1 MKCLLLSV
9 LSIFCN
15 ILLIQGQNNNGND
28 LTTDN
33 SLALEITQ
41 NISFNSILEDIN
53 NFYNQNVKY
62 QVAEN
67 DNSKTTA
74 NNDNTK
80 ENAKSNTNSDNNTN
94 ADQKNNN
101 TSNTNSNTKTNTNL
115 NANSKTDT
123 NSNGNTNGNAKNN
136 GIINNNNKG
145 NSTTTEGDENK
156 ETDCG
161 SDRASL
167 GMFAF
172 HKPIKRSILVIN
184 SNFTIVW
191 SYNNILEGYEYN
203 YPQNDVTFKL
213 YYEDEANPNNWS
225 NAWKTPVFSKTIPL
239 SQVEQGVILNG
250 IQTYQYNWFI
260 DPKDGFI
267 RNPKS
272 NEKYKLRIYGDG
284 KDVQSNSANF
294 TCYGDGDIQPG
305 LTVAFYIVDNNRI
318 EDRYYKQ
325 IQIVDNGAGMQAKTS
340 LIMSFIATILLILY
354 NIW

>member
-9 LSIFCN
+9 FSIFCN
-15 ILLIQGQNNNGND
+15 ILLIHGQNNNGNEV
-28 LTTDN
+28 TTND
-33 SLALEITQ
+33 SLALEITKE
-41 NISFNSILEDIN
+41 IKYNSILEDIN

-62 QVAEN
+62 QVATK
-67 DNSKTTA
+67 DDSKTA
-74 NNDNTK
+74 SDNKNTN
-80 ENAKSNTNSDNNTN
+80 ENAKSNTNSDNTTN
-94 ADQKNNN
+94 ADKNNN
-101 TSNTNSNTKTNTNL
+101 NASNANSNTKTNTNSDT
-115 NANSKTDT
+115 NAKTNT
-123 NSNGNTNGNAKNN
+123 NSNGNSNGNAKNN
-136 GIINNNNKG
+136 DIVNNNNKG
-145 NSTTTEGDENK
+145 NSTATEGDENK
-156 ETDCG
+156 ETGCG

-213 YYEDEANPNNWS
+213 YYEDDANPNNWS
-225 NAWKTPVFSKTIPL
+225 NAWKNPVFEKTIPL
-239 SQVEQGVILNG
+239 ADVEQGVILNG

-284 KDVQSNSANF
+284 KDVQSNNANF
-294 TCYGDGDIQPG
+294 KCYGDGDIQPG

-325 IQIVDNGAGMQAKTS
+325 IPIIDNGTGMQSKTS
-340 LIMSFIATILLILY
+340 LMSFITTILLILY
-354 NIW
+354 YIW

>member
-1 MKCLLLSV
+1 MKCLLLSF

-15 ILLIQGQNNNGND
+15 VLIINGQYNYGTGLSSYNPTNSN
-28 LTTDN
+28 TDV
-33 SLALEITQ
+33 TQ
-41 NISFNSILEDIN
+41 NISYNSILDDIN

-62 QVAEN
+62 QVVAN
-67 DNSKTTA
+67 DESKTA
-74 NNDNTK
+74 DD
-80 ENAKSNTNSDNNTN
+80 SNTTEKTNTNTSTNNTN
-94 ADQKNNN
+94 ANNN
-101 TSNTNSNTKTNTNL
+101 NGNAGSKPT
-115 NANSKTDT
+115 NANS
-123 NSNGNTNGNAKNN
+123 NSNANTNGNANSNANTNTNSNANANN
-136 GIINNNNKG
+136 KNNNNG
-145 NSTTTEGDENK
+145 NTDENGDEIK
-156 ETDCG
+156 ETGCG

-203 YPQNDVTFKL
+203 YPKNDVTIKL
-213 YYEDEANPNNWS
+213 FFEEDANPNNWS
-225 NAWKTPVFSKTIPL
+225 NAWKTPVFEKTIPL
-239 SQVEQGVILNG
+239 DKVETGPVLNG

-267 RNPKS
+267 RSPKS

-294 TCYGDGDIQPG
+294 HCYGDGDIQPG

-318 EDRYYKQ
+318 EERYYKQ
-325 IQIVDNGAGMQAKTS
+325 LPIEDNGAGMQAKTS
-340 LIMSFIATILLILY
+340 LVMSFITAILLILY
-354 NIW
+354 NLW

>member
-1 MKCLLLSV
+1 MKCLLLSI

-15 ILLIQGQNNNGND
+15 VLIINGQYNYGIGLSEDNPKNSD
-28 LTTDN
+28 TDV
-33 SLALEITQ
+33 TQ
-41 NISFNSILEDIN
+41 NISYNSILDDIN
-53 NFYNQNVKY
+53 NFYNQNMKY
-62 QVAEN
+62 QVVANAESN
-67 DNSKTTA
+67 TADDSNTTEKTNANGNA
-74 NNDNTK
+74 NNNNADTK
-80 ENAKSNTNSDNNTN
+80 PTNTN
-94 ADQKNNN
+94 
-101 TSNTNSNTKTNTNL
+101 SNTNSNSNS
-115 NANSKTDT
+115 NA
-123 NSNGNTNGNAKNN
+123 NSNGNTNSNANVNTNDNSK
-136 GIINNNNKG
+136 NNNKG
-145 NSTTTEGDENK
+145 NTNTDENGDEIK
-156 ETDCG
+156 ETGCG

-213 YYEDEANPNNWS
+213 YYEDDANPNNWS
-225 NAWKTPVFSKTIPL
+225 NAWKNPVFEKTIPL
-239 SQVEQGVILNG
+239 ADVEQGVILNG

-284 KDVQSNSANF
+284 KDVQSNNANF
-294 TCYGDGDIQPG
+294 KCYGDGDIQPG

-325 IQIVDNGAGMQAKTS
+325 IPIIDNGTGMQSKTS
-340 LIMSFIATILLILY
+340 LMSFITTILLILY
-354 NIW
+354 YIW